1 MKEVVLALILG
12 TLFMYES
19 IMFIKARSYV
29 RALYKNKTD
38 EDDKAIRFGLGC
50 FSTIYLITLLLG
62 MAISHLWYGY
72 LTLFLLSII
81 QTPLTQY
88 LKRNKH
94 WETLIGVK
102 RLDSAISLAI
112 IAFLFF
118 GHFHPEILYVIYS
131 YI

>member
-12 TLFMYES
+12 TLFMYEVV
-19 IMFIKARSYV
+19 MFIKARSYV
-29 RALYKNKTD
+29 RAVYKNKTD
-38 EDDKAIRFGLGC
+38 KDDKAIRFGLGC

-72 LTLFLLSII
+72 LTLFLLALI
-81 QTPLTQY
+81 QSPLVQY

-102 RLDSAISLAI
+102 RLDSAISLGI

-118 GHFHPEILYVIYS
+118 GHFHPEVIKW
-131 YI
+131 IW

>member
-12 TLFMYES
+12 TLFMYEVV
-19 IMFIKARSYV
+19 MFIKARAYV
-29 RALYKNKTD
+29 RAVYKNKTD

-88 LKRNKH
+88 LKRNKY

-102 RLDSAISLAI
+102 RLDSAISLGI
-112 IAFLFF
+112 ITFLFF
-118 GHFHPEILYVIYS
+118 GHFHPEVIEWLW
-131 YI
+131 

>member
-12 TLFMYES
+12 TLFMYELL
-19 IMFIKARSYV
+19 MFIKARTYV

-72 LTLFLLSII
+72 LTLFLLALI
-81 QTPLTQY
+81 QSPLVQY

-94 WETLIGVK
+94 WETLIAVK
-102 RLDSAISLAI
+102 RFDSVISLGI

-118 GHFHPEILYVIYS
+118 GHFHPEVIEW
-131 YI
+131 IW

>member
-12 TLFMYES
+12 TLFMYEVV
-19 IMFIKARSYV
+19 MFIKARAYV
-29 RALYKNKTD
+29 RAVYKNKTD

-72 LTLFLLSII
+72 LTLFLLALILS
-81 QTPLTQY
+81 PLTQY

-94 WETLIGVK
+94 WETLIVVK
-102 RLDSAISLAI
+102 KLDSAISLGI

-118 GHFHPEILYVIYS
+118 GHFHPEVIEWLW
-131 YI
+131 